1 MFSTRHELSCE
12 AISRAKSIP
21 FFLYYIFFFPG
32 RPFYFSP
39 LHYFLFEKIS
49 CHDDVLPIMYT
60 VLCVISFSLTRFLLF
75 FDSFHFFLSFSL
87 QVSGSKLW
95 QTERSCMC
103 CQESGEREATVSLL
117 CPKAAPG
124 EPKLRRVNN
133 NNNPVQF
140 WILFTLSFP
149 HFKKRNLIKNK
160 KKRKFQ
166 ASQTFAIKMTI

>member
-21 FFLYYIFFFPG
+21 FFYIFFPS

-39 LHYFLFEKIS
+39 LHFLFEKIS
-49 CHDDVLPIMYT
+49 CHDDVLVLPIMYT

-75 FDSFHFFLSFSL
+75 FDSFSFRFFLSFSL

-133 NNNPVQF
+133 NNNSS
-140 WILFTLSFP
+140 ILEIV
-149 HFKKRNLIKNK
+149 HFVVP
-160 KKRKFQ
+160 
-166 ASQTFAIKMTI
+166 A

>member
-21 FFLYYIFFFPG
+21 FFYIFFSG

-39 LHYFLFEKIS
+39 LHFLFEKIS
-49 CHDDVLPIMYT
+49 CHDDVLVLPIMYT

-75 FDSFHFFLSFSL
+75 FDSFSFRFFLSFSL

-133 NNNPVQF
+133 NNNSL
-140 WILFTLSFP
+140 ILEIV
-149 HFKKRNLIKNK
+149 HFVVP
-160 KKRKFQ
+160 
-166 ASQTFAIKMTI
+166 A